1 MGENRANMSLP
12 LRRKLLEDLLAEK
25 QLLGAQ
31 AAFPSVLEPE
41 GKVTGTPQ
49 WNLILGQGFRKG
61 SVGEIVGSPSS
72 GRTALALALVAQ
84 ASREDL
90 VAWIDPFDRFSPQAA
105 FHAGIEFRN
114 FVWLRGRPS
123 RERPLADAIGAAH
136 ALAAASLFDIVVL
149 DFADV
154 PERLLKALPTAWN
167 VRLFRA
173 YESTETACVV
183 LTRAHWGASPRG
195 LSIRL
200 RTDKRLFTRTGQGR
214 LLKRV
219 ILTATQ
225 SWPFLRTTN
234 LDLEVRAR

>member
-1 MGENRANMSLP
+1 MSLP
-12 LRRKLLEDLLAEK
+12 LRKRILEDLLAEK

-31 AAFPSVLEPE
+31 AALSSILEPE
-41 GKVTGTPQ
+41 GKVTGAAQ
-49 WNLILGQGFRKG
+49 WNVILGQGFRKG

-90 VAWIDPFDRFSPQAA
+90 VAWVDPLDRFSPQAA
-105 FHAGIEFRN
+105 FHAGIDFRN
-114 FVWLRGRPS
+114 FVWLRGDPA
-123 RERPLADAIGAAH
+123 RERALADAIGAAH

-167 VRLFRA
+167 VRLLRA
-173 YESTETACVV
+173 FESTETACVV

-200 RTDKRLFTRTGQGR
+200 RADKRQFAQTGQGR
-214 LLKRV
+214 LLNR
-219 ILTATQ
+219 ITLAATQ
-225 SWPFLRTTN
+225 SWPFLKTSTI
-234 LDLEVRAR
+234 DLEVRAR

>member
-1 MGENRANMSLP
+1 MSLP
-12 LRRKLLEDLLAEK
+12 LRKKILEDLLAER

-31 AAFPSVLEPE
+31 TAFASILEPE
-41 GKVTGTPQ
+41 GKVTGAAQ
-49 WNLILGQGFRKG
+49 WNVILGQGFRKG

-72 GRTALALALVAQ
+72 GRTALALALVAH

-90 VAWIDPFDRFSPQAA
+90 VAWVDPLDRFSPQAA
-105 FHAGIEFRN
+105 FYAGIDFRN
-114 FVWLRGRPS
+114 FVWLRGDPA
-123 RERPLADAIGAAH
+123 RERALADAIGAAH

-167 VRLFRA
+167 VRLLRA
-173 YESTETACVV
+173 FESTETACVV

-200 RTDKRLFTRTGQGR
+200 RVDKRRFTQTGQGR
-214 LLKRV
+214 LLNR
-219 ILTATQ
+219 ITLAATQ
-225 SWPFLRTTN
+225 SWPFLKTATI
-234 LDLEVRAR
+234 DLEVRAR